1 MYNAPGMTSSHV
13 STIAALFGLLI
24 STAQAREYQPLPGSF
39 RPPSIGDTSTGQSQF
54 APANSQPIVAP
65 SQQQVWTSQPYGTS
79 PNYYL
84 PAPQVAPQYPQQ
96 DTSSDSWNRSI
107 NINPGNMFN
116 DRFGAG
122 NSSAT
127 GQAPTYYQQPA
138 YPPPTQQA
146 PVYQPPIQYA
156 PVYQQPYHYGSTY
169 PHPERYSYSL
179 PQAQPVQPPVA
190 TPVSPPVQQPAPFT
204 SRPFGGGNNARFRPP
219 ELKGT
224 D

>member
-1 MYNAPGMTSSHV
+1 MYNLPGMTSSHV
-13 STIAALFGLLI
+13 SAIAALFGLLI
-24 STAQAREYQPLPGSF
+24 SDAQAGDYQPLPGSF
-39 RPPSIGDTSTGQSQF
+39 RPPSPGDTSTRQSQYP
-54 APANSQPIVAP
+54 PANRQPIVAP
-65 SQQQVWTSQPYGTS
+65 SQQQIWTSQPYGAS

-96 DTSSDSWNRSI
+96 DSSGDNWNRSI

-116 DRFGAG
+116 DMFGLN
-122 NSSAT
+122 NSGT
-127 GQAPTYYQQPA
+127 TVQAPTYYQQPA
-138 YPPPTQQA
+138 YPS
-146 PVYQPPIQYA
+146 PVPYA

-169 PHPERYSYSL
+169 PHPERYSYPA
-179 PQAQPVQPPVA
+179 PQLQAVQPVQSPVP

-204 SRPFGGGNNARFRPP
+204 SRPFGGGNDTRFRPP